1 MKPKATPHS
10 LLVGLQTGAAPLEIQ
25 TENFQKAKSKTT
37 I

>member
-1 MKPKATPHS
+1 MKPKATPRS

-25 TENFQKAKSKTT
+25 AENSQKAKSKTA